1 MTNGK
6 KSCTIP
12 SHFSKEVVRRM
23 KKEDIVK
30 LASKYQAKADKDFSE
45 YQNSGIKQYLYSY
58 HRNEDL
64 AVALRMAVNAAD
76 EHQAYIALK
85 IKMAEFMQRAQRIES
100 TSIEFEKSTMIKSL
114 IEDILQYS
122 RLEGLGRE
130 T

>member
-1 MTNGK
+1 
-6 KSCTIP
+6 
-12 SHFSKEVVRRM
+12 M

-30 LASKYQAKADKDFSE
+30 LASKYQAKADKDFSD

-64 AVALRMAVNAAD
+64 A
-76 EHQAYIALK
+76 IALK

-114 IEDILQYS
+114 IEDILQYG

>member
-1 MTNGK
+1 
-6 KSCTIP
+6 
-12 SHFSKEVVRRM
+12 M

-30 LASKYQAKADKDFSE
+30 LASKYQAKADKDFSD
-45 YQNSGIKQYLYSY
+45 YKNSGIKQYLYSY

-76 EHQAYIALK
+76 KHQAYIALK

>member
-12 SHFSKEVVRRM
+12 PHFSKEVVRRM

-30 LASKYQAKADKDFSE
+30 LASKYQAKADKDFSDN
-45 YQNSGIKQYLYSY
+45 QNSEIKQYLHSH

-64 AVALRMAVNAAD
+64 AVALRMAVNAAE

-100 TSIEFEKSTMIKSL
+100 TSIEFEKKHNDQIA
-114 IEDILQYS
+114 Y
-122 RLEGLGRE
+122 
-130 T
+130 